1 MAGGY
6 VHMVTIRNT
15 PLSTTN
21 DQIAA
26 LRKMQDQTEL
36 RTANSSPNQANPID
50 PAVNQVRASPF
61 DVAQNHSRCH
71 S

>member
-6 VHMVTIRNT
+6 VHMVR
-15 PLSTTN
+15 PSEHAPGPSN
-21 DQIAA
+21 DQIEA

-36 RTANSSPNQANPID
+36 RTANSSPNPADPID
-50 PAVNQVRASPF
+50 PDAYQVRASPF